1 MSWFVVVFLFVCFLS
16 ICLLNSFTHFI
27 PLRCMIHST
36 MVAFTQ
42 NRMKKSTVSARNLW
56 RGEGMVY
63 SRPVRGGWEDRCTE
77 NDNSQMN
84 HPGSLTTRS
93 CCRLTEHYTSKHI
106 SLFSSLKPAFRHTRD
121 PAYTKWNP
129 HTAGDSIVVLSVK
142 PEPLPAW
149 AGFPFCCWAGGASAG
164 AAAELCSVCAWW
176 GKDAGKLSGYG

>member
-1 MSWFVVVFLFVCFLS
+1 MHDPQHDGGLHTKQDEEVHRLS
-16 ICLLNSFTHFI
+16 EE
-27 PLRCMIHST
+27 P
-36 MVAFTQ
+36 VEG
-42 NRMKKSTVSARNLW
+42 
-56 RGEGMVY
+56 RGDGVLP
-63 SRPVRGGWEDRCTE
+63 SCGGWEDRCTE
-77 NDNSQMN
+77 NDNSRMN
-84 HPGSLTTRS
+84 HPGSLTMRS

-149 AGFPFCCWAGGASAG
+149 AGFPFCCWAGRASAG